1 MHAALDQIRLTG
13 RPSTRVKTDDAF
25 VKQYAGLVRT
35 IASKV
40 RAQMDLTC
48 ELDDL
53 IAFGT
58 QGLIEA
64 ASRFDESRGVQFNT
78 FAYYRIR
85 GAVIDGVRQMA
96 YLPRRIHQKV
106 RAAEAQDQITE
117 QLGAA
122 HAAAP
127 ETRGDAQQAAQAID
141 DTLAQLTA
149 AFVMASVGQG
159 EDDAPT
165 SPEDELSDA
174 QTRQRVT
181 RALSGLPERE
191 RALVQGFYFDGRTFD
206 DVAKSLGVSKSW
218 ASRLHAKALELL
230 REALEND

>member
-1 MHAALDQIRLTG
+1 MN
-13 RPSTRVKTDDAF
+13 VDDAF
-25 VKQYAGLVRT
+25 VKQYAGLVKT
-35 IASKV
+35 IAHKV

-64 ASRFDESRGVQFNT
+64 ASRFDETRGVQFNT

-106 RAAEAQDQITE
+106 RAAEAGDQITQAVGE
-117 QLGAA
+117 ARAA
-122 HAAAP
+122 SPDGRTDAIAAAN
-127 ETRGDAQQAAQAID
+127 AID

-159 EDDAPT
+159 EDDAPE
-165 SPEDELSDA
+165 SPEEQLGDA
-174 QTRQRVT
+174 QTRKRVLG
-181 RALSGLPERE
+181 ALAVLPERE

-206 DVAKSLGVSKSW
+206 DVAKGLGVSKSW
-218 ASRLHAKALELL
+218 ASRLHTKALQLL
-230 REALEND
+230 REALEED